1 MRRSVGVAAVVWA
14 LSALALGAQPQP
26 AANQPPPPRATIRLY
41 VDCSIAA
48 CDSDFVRTE
57 LPYVDH
63 VRNPQ
68 DADVHVLVTSRTT
81 GSGGTEVTLKFTGQG
96 PFGGVDDEIVFA
108 LGMNDSTDTRRRDFV
123 RTLML
128 GLARYAARID
138 LGRRLQLSELKTPA
152 SQPAGAPRSGVD
164 PWDYWLFR
172 VGTNLSLS
180 GEASS
185 KYTYVYGSVSA
196 NRTTEAWKLNF
207 STSASHTENKYTF
220 TDGSTY
226 TSVRRSYSSS
236 ALVVKSLT
244 DHWSVGAKAST
255 STQSYYNQDL
265 ALKASPVIEY
275 DIFPYAEST
284 RRRLTLQYS
293 AGYNYFNYKE
303 VTLYDKM
310 VEGLPS
316 HNLQAVFDV
325 KQKWGSILTGVT
337 ASQYLSK
344 PSKYNVGV
352 EGDVT
357 LKLLKGLSVSVGAY
371 TSWLRDQLY
380 LPRGSA
386 TIEQV
391 LVKQRQLA
399 TSYSYSVYASVSYSF
414 GSIFNNVVNPRM
426 TSF

>member
-1 MRRSVGVAAVVWA
+1 MRRSACVAVVVWA
-14 LSALALGAQPQP
+14 LSAVALEA
-26 AANQPPPPRATIRLY
+26 QPPPPADRPPQARATLRLY
-41 VDCSIAA
+41 VDCSTSG
-48 CDSDFVRTE
+48 CDSDFMRIE

-68 DADVHVLVTSRTT
+68 DADVHVLATGRTT

-96 PFGGVDDEIVFA
+96 PFQGIDDEIVFA
-108 LGMNDSTDTRRRDFV
+108 MGMNDSTDTRRRDFV
-123 RTLML
+123 RTLTL
-128 GLARYAARID
+128 GLARYAARTD
-138 LGRRLQLSELKTPA
+138 LGRRLQLTELKTPA
-152 SQPAGAPRSGVD
+152 SQPGGAPRSGTD

-310 VEGLPS
+310 AESLPS
-316 HNLQAVFDV
+316 HNLQAVLDV

-357 LKLLKGLSVSVGAY
+357 LKLLKGLSLSVGAY

-426 TSF
+426 MSF